1 MNSGISKT
9 RRARRRVRVY
19 SDTASERHVNHL
31 AGVEAPE
38 RFPAALAGVEEAERG
53 GVRVE
58 WRSCEPAGEDALRRV
73 HAPAYLE
80 YLREL
85 SAAGGGYLSLD
96 TALDRSSWEVACL
109 ASGAAVGAVESALSG
124 EAGFAIA
131 RPPGHHA
138 GRATGMGFCLLN
150 HAAVAAEHARS
161 RGVERVAI
169 LDWDVHHGN
178 GTQDVFYEVG
188 RVLYLSAHQS
198 PFYPG
203 TGDVRE
209 VGEGEGQGFNANVPL
224 PMGSGEEA
232 YAAAFAGVFLPVLR
246 EFEPD
251 LILVSAGYDAH
262 AADPLGGMALESA
275 SFGRFAAS
283 LASLADEIGA
293 APLALVLEGGYN
305 LGALSEGVAAT
316 IRGVEEPRDT
326 LWGYVGG
333 ARSVEAARKALAPLW
348 ASLR

>member
-1 MNSGISKT
+1 LH
-9 RRARRRVRVY
+9 VY
-19 SDTASERHVNHL
+19 SDPASERHVNHL
-31 AGVEAPE
+31 AGVEAPQ
-38 RFPAALAGVEEAERG
+38 RFPAALAGVAEAERD

-58 WRSCEPAGEDALRRV
+58 RRLCEPAGEDALARV

-96 TALDRSSWEVACL
+96 TALDRNSWEAACL
-109 ASGAAVGAVESALSG
+109 ASGAACSAVESALSG
-124 EAGFAIA
+124 EAAFAIA

-150 HAAVAAEHARS
+150 HAAVAAEHALS

-178 GTQDVFYEVG
+178 GTQDVFYDDG

-209 VGEGEGQGFNANVPL
+209 VGEGEGYGITVNVPL
-224 PMGSGEEA
+224 PAGSGEEA

-246 EFEPD
+246 EFSPG

-275 SFGRFAAS
+275 SFGRFATR
-283 LASLADEIGA
+283 LAFLTREVEA

-305 LGALSEGVAAT
+305 LRALTEGVAAT
-316 IRGVEEPRDT
+316 IRGVERPQEDAAWEHTGDSSRP
-326 LWGYVGG
+326 
-333 ARSVEAARKALAPLW
+333 VEAARKALAPLW
-348 ASLR
+348 ESLR